1 MKKNAKTVQIALV
14 LACVTVLTGVVS
26 RQLDAADRPAARQK
40 YLVIGSGGPGFASPE
55 ETLAVLEKG
64 ILPTFDA
71 LLKLETDR
79 RILAGGLPLGD
90 RSFVFILEAS
100 SNEEADQ
107 ILREIPAWGVLK
119 WEVKPLQSFEGR
131 AKKERSVLAEL
142 KKRLQ

>member
-1 MKKNAKTVQIALV
+1 MKKNAKKVQIALV

-26 RQLDAADRPAARQK
+26 RQLDAAERPAARQK

-90 RSFVFILEAS
+90 RAFVFILEAS

>member
-1 MKKNAKTVQIALV
+1 MKKNAKTVQIVLV
-14 LACVTVLTGVVS
+14 FACVTVLTGVVS

-90 RSFVFILEAS
+90 RAFVFILEAS

-142 KKRLQ
+142 KKRSQ

>member
-1 MKKNAKTVQIALV
+1 MKTNAKKVQIALV

-26 RQLDAADRPAARQK
+26 RQLDAADMPAARQK
-40 YLVIGSGGPGFASPE
+40 YLVMGSGGPGFASPE

-90 RSFVFILEAS
+90 RAFVFILEAS

>member
-14 LACVTVLTGVVS
+14 LACVIVLTGVVS

>member
-1 MKKNAKTVQIALV
+1 M
-14 LACVTVLTGVVS
+14 
-26 RQLDAADRPAARQK
+26 
-40 YLVIGSGGPGFASPE
+40 
-55 ETLAVLEKG
+55 
-64 ILPTFDA
+64 
-71 LLKLETDR
+71 
-79 RILAGGLPLGD
+79 GD
-90 RSFVFILEAS
+90 RAFVFILEAS

>member
-1 MKKNAKTVQIALV
+1 LV
-14 LACVTVLTGVVS
+14 LED
-26 RQLDAADRPAARQK
+26 LDSLHPRRP
-40 YLVIGSGGPGFASPE
+40 SPFWR
-55 ETLAVLEKG
+55 G

-90 RSFVFILEAS
+90 RAFVFILEAS

>member
-1 MKKNAKTVQIALV
+1 MKRNAKTVQIVLV

-26 RQLDAADRPAARQK
+26 RQLDAADMPAARQK
-40 YLVIGSGGPGFASPE
+40 YLVMGSGGPGFASPE

-90 RSFVFILEAS
+90 RAFVFILEAS

>member
-1 MKKNAKTVQIALV
+1 MKKNAKKVQIGLV

-26 RQLDAADRPAARQK
+26 RQLDAAERPAARQK

-90 RSFVFILEAS
+90 RAFVFILEAS

>member
-1 MKKNAKTVQIALV
+1 
-14 LACVTVLTGVVS
+14 VLTGVVS
-26 RQLDAADRPAARQK
+26 RQLDAADMPAARQK